1 MGQVIYLI
9 DAFAHA
15 PFTGNPAGVCPLE
28 GEPEEAWMQ
37 GVAMEMNQAETA
49 FFWPEGEGYRLR
61 WFTPTAEVDLCGHAT
76 LASAH
81 MLFSL
86 GDERRETG
94 DGSGGKDF
102 GCSGPLT
109 PDPSPPEGRRE
120 TGDGSG
126 GKDFGRSGHP
136 LPDVPQGGGAKRTVR
151 FFTKSGE
158 LVCKQVEGGIEMDFP
173 SEAPTAQEAP
183 GIAEALGA
191 VPVWQGANRMD
202 WFFEMESEEV
212 VRGLAP
218 DLAALASLGM
228 RGVIVTARAGDGRR
242 LPSPPA
248 PPPRRGEGSFA
259 DFVSRFFAPRFGIA
273 EDPVTGSAH
282 CALGPYWSAKLG
294 KRTLVGY
301 QASPRGGFVTVTAN
315 GPRTTLS
322 GQAKTVLVGTLLP

>member
-1 MGQVIYLI
+1 MRIFLV

-28 GEPEEAWMQ
+28 GEPEGAWMQ

-49 FFWPEGEGYRLR
+49 FLWPEGEGYRLR

-81 MLFSL
+81 VLFSEGTFL
-86 GDERRETG
+86 SDGRRETG
-94 DGSGGKDF
+94 GGSGGKDF
-102 GCSGPLT
+102 GYSGPLT
-109 PDPSPPEGRRE
+109 PDPSPPEG
-120 TGDGSG
+120 G
-126 GKDFGRSGHP
+126 GE
-136 LPDVPQGGGAKRTVR
+136 RTVR
-151 FFTKSGE
+151 FLTRSGE
-158 LVCKQVEGGIEMDFP
+158 LVCRQVGDEIEMDFP
-173 SEAPTAQEAP
+173 SEAPTAQMTP

-202 WFFEMESEEV
+202 LFFELESEEA
-212 VRGLAP
+212 VRGLTP
-218 DLAALASLGM
+218 DLVALARLGM
-228 RGVIVTARAGDGRR
+228 RGVIVTAPHPQP
-242 LPSPPA
+242 LPSNA
-248 PPPRRGEGSFA
+248 HEHLIRGEGGA

-294 KRTLVGY
+294 KQTLVGY
-301 QASPRGGFVTVTAN
+301 QASRRGGFVTVTAT

-322 GQAKTVLVGTLLP
+322 GRAKTVLVGSLLP